1 MLAAVKG
8 YYDGNKIVV
17 DENDR
22 GSLSVGDEVIITILN
37 KIGRQ
42 GAEARAERRRRMVE
56 SDACVIS
63 SGRTVE
69 EIDGYVKE
77 MRDERL

>member
-1 MLAAVKG
+1 M
-8 YYDGNKIVV
+8 
-17 DENDR
+17 
-22 GSLSVGDEVIITILN
+22 IITILD

-42 GAEARAERRRRMVE
+42 SAEARAERRRRMIE
-56 SDACVIS
+56 SDACVIP

-69 EIDGYVKE
+69 EIDGYIRE

>member
-22 GSLSVGDEVIITILN
+22 GSLSVGDEVIITIWN

-42 GAEARAERRRRMVE
+42 GAEARAERRRRMIE
-56 SDACVIS
+56 SEACVIP

-69 EIDGYVKE
+69 EIDGYMRE